1 MVAGIFE
8 SANEYTALAVTV
20 RSAEVIIS
28 TMVEFFNKAPAVCIL
43 MASGRIEKPRRR
55 SSIFTAVGPV
65 SNDLPVSGGTSIL
78 LVSKAV
84 Q

>member
-8 SANEYTALAVTV
+8 AANEYTAFAVTV
-20 RSAEVIIS
+20 RYAEVIIS
-28 TMVEFFNKAPAVCIL
+28 TMVEFFNKAPAACIL
-43 MASGRIEKPRRR
+43 MASGRIEKPGRR
-55 SSIFTAVGPV
+55 SSIFTAAGSF
-65 SNDLPVSGGTSIL
+65 SNDLPVSGGASIL

>member
-8 SANEYTALAVTV
+8 SANEYTAFAVTV
-20 RSAEVIIS
+20 RYAEVS
-28 TMVEFFNKAPAVCIL
+28 TMVEFFNKAPAACIL
-43 MASGRIEKPRRR
+43 MASGRIEKPGRR
-55 SSIFTAVGPV
+55 SSIFTAAGSF
-65 SNDLPVSGGTSIL
+65 SNDLPVSGGASIL